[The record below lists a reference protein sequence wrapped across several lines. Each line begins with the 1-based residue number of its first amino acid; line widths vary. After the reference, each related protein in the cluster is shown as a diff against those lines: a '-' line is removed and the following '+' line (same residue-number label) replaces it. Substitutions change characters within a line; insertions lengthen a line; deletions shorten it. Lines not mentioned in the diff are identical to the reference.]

1 MDKIHDEHGLG
12 NPLRSGCLPELPR
25 ESSSENHSK
34 SSISCLELE
43 SHDGVIAH
51 TESSRRIRVAMD
63 SAAVDNVIHPDELP
77 ENMEYEPNTTGQH
90 FRGANNAHIENFGS
104 CRTLLTST
112 CGDVGCDLRMAD
124 VSRPLHSVAKVT
136 GPKGGPGKQDVLFD
150 NDHCF
155 VVAPGA
161 VKKIMKQL
169 QAVAEYEREGN
180 LYVADMTLSSFG
192 RPGAQ
197 K

>member
-1 MDKIHDEHGLG
+1 MK
-12 NPLRSGCLPELPR
+12 N
-25 ESSSENHSK
+25 
-34 SSISCLELE
+34 SISCLELE
-43 SHDGVIAH
+43 GHDGTIAH

-77 ENMEYEPNTTGQH
+77 EDMEYEPNTSGQH

-104 CRTLLTST
+104 CRTRLTT
-112 CGDVGCDLRMAD
+112 ACGDVGCDWRMAD

-150 NDHCF
+150 NDNCF
-155 VVAPGA
+155 VVAPGT
-161 VKKIMKQL
+161 VKKIMKHL

-192 RPGAQ
+192 RQGAQ